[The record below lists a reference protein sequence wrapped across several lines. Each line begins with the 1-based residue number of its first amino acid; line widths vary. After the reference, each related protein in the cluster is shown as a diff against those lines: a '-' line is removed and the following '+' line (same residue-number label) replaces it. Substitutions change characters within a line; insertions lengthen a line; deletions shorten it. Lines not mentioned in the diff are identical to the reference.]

1 MSARPDGPGV
11 GTRDGVLPPGQRR
24 AATWR
29 VMHYGRVP
37 SIDPERWTLSVTG
50 ATADGAEHA
59 LTLGELEALPC
70 LRVVGDLH
78 CVSRWTIQDRCW
90 EGVAGRTIVDL
101 FPPRDDV
108 QHVRAWAAYGY
119 SASLR
124 LEDLVAGRT
133 VLATRAMGEPLTPE
147 RGWPL
152 RLVVPHLYGYKGPKW
167 LRSIEYLTQPAR
179 GFWEDKGYHLH
190 GDPWKQERY
199 SYQE

>member
-1 MSARPDGPGV
+1 MSDV
-11 GTRDGVLPPGQRR
+11 GGTLPPGQRR

-37 SIDPERWTLSVTG
+37 SIDPQRRALSVTG
-50 ATADGAEHA
+50 ATADGAEH
-59 LTLGELEALPC
+59 TLSLDELDALPR

-78 CVSRWTIQDRCW
+78 CVSRWTILDRCW

-108 QHVRAWAAYGY
+108 RHVRAWAAYGY
-119 SASLR
+119 SATVR
-124 LEDLVAGRT
+124 LEDLVAART
-133 VLATRAMGEPLTPE
+133 VLATGAMGEPLTPE

-167 LRSIEYLTQPAR
+167 LRSIEYLTEPER
-179 GFWEDKGYHLH
+179 GFWEDRGYHLH
-190 GDPWKQERY
+190 GDPWMQERY